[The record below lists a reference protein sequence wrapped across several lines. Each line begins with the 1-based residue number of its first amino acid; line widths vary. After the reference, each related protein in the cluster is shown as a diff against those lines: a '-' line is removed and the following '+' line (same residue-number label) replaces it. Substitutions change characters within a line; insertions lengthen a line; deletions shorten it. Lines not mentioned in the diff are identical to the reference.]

1 MITSLVIKNF
11 ALIEDIRVEF
21 QKGLTVITGETGAG
35 KSILLDALGL
45 LLGDRADLRSVKDSS
60 QKCIVEGQFLIGNYD
75 MISLFEENDLD
86 YETNTIIRREILPSG
101 KSRVFVNDTPV
112 TLTQLQALGVRLV
125 DIHSQHQTMEIVS
138 EEFQLEV
145 IDILAQNSQEIK
157 LYHTELTA
165 YRRIVSELKRLKDE
179 KETSSRELD
188 YNSFLY
194 KELEDA
200 SLRNLKQDE
209 LEESYETLNNSEEIR
224 EAFSEVESLLSEE
237 QIGVI
242 EAAKQARIILS
253 RIRNYSGVFEHH
265 WDRLN
270 SIVIDFEDFFDEL
283 QVSSNKIEA
292 DPEMLSQVN
301 EKLQILYKLQQK
313 HGVASVAE
321 LLEIQDGLENKI
333 NKTLNLDSEIQELEN
348 KKELLKNNAFE
359 IAERIH
365 SNREKA
371 IPGLKLQLEEILGP
385 LGLQN
390 ANFHFQLEETK
401 DFRKNGIDT
410 LDLLFSANKGLAP
423 GSIKKIASG
432 GEMSRIMLAV
442 KAVLGKYKKLPT
454 IIFDEIDTG
463 VSGEIASKM
472 ADIMKEM
479 SIGVQLFSITH
490 LPQVAA
496 KGEHHLKVYKEDNN
510 DITVTRLKHL
520 NSEERI
526 LEIAEMLGGKNV
538 STAALANAREL
549 LN

>member
-21 QKGLTVITGETGAG
+21 QDGLTVITGETGAG

-60 QKCIVEGQFLIGNYD
+60 KKCIVEGHFLIEKYD
-75 MISLFEENDLD
+75 MISLFEENELD
-86 YETNTIIRREILPSG
+86 YEPNTIIRREILPSG

-112 TLTQLQALGVRLV
+112 TLSQLQALGIRLV
-125 DIHSQHQTMEIVS
+125 DIHSQHQTMEIGS

-145 IDILAQNSQEIK
+145 LDILAENSQEIK
-157 LYHTELTA
+157 LYHKELVA
-165 YRRIVSELKRLKDE
+165 YRKLVEKLKTLESE
-179 KETSSRELD
+179 KESSARELD
-188 YNSFLY
+188 YNSFLL
-194 KELEDA
+194 KELEEA
-200 SLRNLKQDE
+200 SLKSLKQEE
-209 LEESYETLNNSEEIR
+209 LEEAYETLNNSEEIQ
-224 EAFSEVESLLSEE
+224 EAFIQVNKLFSEE
-237 QIGVI
+237 QIGAL
-242 EAAKQARIILS
+242 EAVKEARIVLGKIKSYASLYE
-253 RIRNYSGVFEHH
+253 NQWE
-265 WDRLN
+265 RLN
-270 SIVIDFEDFFDEL
+270 SLVIEMEDLSEEL
-283 QVSSNKIEA
+283 ERASDKIEA
-292 DPEMLSQVN
+292 DPEMLFQIN
-301 EKLQILYKLQQK
+301 EKLQLLYKLQQK
-313 HGVASVAE
+313 HGVASVSE
-321 LLEIQDGLENKI
+321 LIEIQNNLEEKI
-333 NKTLNLDSEIQELEN
+333 NKTLNLDSEIIELEN
-348 KKELLKNNAFE
+348 KKEFLKANTKK

-365 SNREKA
+365 VNRERA
-371 IPGLKLQLEEILGP
+371 IPGLKKQLEEILAP

-390 ANFHFQLEETK
+390 ANFHFELQETEE
-401 DFRKNGIDT
+401 FRKNGIDS

-463 VSGEIASKM
+463 VSGEIANKM

-479 SIGVQLFSITH
+479 SQGVQLFSITH

-496 KGEHHLKVYKEDNN
+496 KGEHHLKVYKEDKN
-510 DITVTRLKHL
+510 DITVTRLKNL
-520 NSEERI
+520 NPEERI
-526 LEIAEMLGGKNV
+526 AEIAEMLGGKNV